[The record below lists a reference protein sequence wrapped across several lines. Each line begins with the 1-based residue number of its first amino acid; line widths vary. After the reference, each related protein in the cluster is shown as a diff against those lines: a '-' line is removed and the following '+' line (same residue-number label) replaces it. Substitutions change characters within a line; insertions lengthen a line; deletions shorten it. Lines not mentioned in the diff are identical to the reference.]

1 MSRRRYFFFFLLCSC
16 ITIGMFVLTVVGYK
30 VCVESYE
37 NQKTWIKVESVM
49 KETKYSKGNTHPGGY
64 NSAHTP
70 SGYHALYA
78 GSADW
83 IEYEFWDSQRYDSEE
98 DIPGQ
103 QIFYVNPENKNEYS
117 KEIRKETRYYTL
129 LGLPLAVF
137 CAVGIVR
144 MYRCRPGFRG

>member
-1 MSRRRYFFFFLLCSC
+1 MSRRRYFFLLLLCSC

-98 DIPGQ
+98 DIP
-103 QIFYVNPENKNEYS
+103 
-117 KEIRKETRYYTL
+117 
-129 LGLPLAVF
+129 
-137 CAVGIVR
+137 
-144 MYRCRPGFRG
+144 